1 MVGDRDQLV
10 EFLNDDLEVV
20 SLFVVVIK
28 ETDKSGCFVPARRS
42 KKTAKEFK
50 KTVRK
55 LMF

>member
-1 MVGDRDQLV
+1 M
-10 EFLNDDLEVV
+10 EFFNDDLEVV

-50 KTVRK
+50 KMVRK